1 MPSRSRAGT
10 SGSDSSARTAARCAY
25 DSAPRGSRSRLPPE
39 KPRSRSTQP
48 SAIARHDF
56 LQRSVGGSQA
66 LVGQLI
72 QRPIRGR
79 VLRMEFGLTVGDVEE
94 PGQIFMAPYALL
106 NHLERSAAL
115 GRVVGFVDLVQQ
127 D

>member
-10 SGSDSSARTAARCAY
+10 SGSDSSARTTARCAC
-25 DSAPRGSRSRLPPE
+25 DSPPPGNRSRLPPE

-66 LVGQLI
+66 LAGQVI
-72 QRPIRGR
+72 QRPKRGR
-79 VLRMEFGLTVGDVEE
+79 VLRIGLGLTVGDVEE
-94 PGQIFMAPYALL
+94 PSHIFMTPYALL

-127 D
+127 